1 MNTQQSH
8 ETIFLLLN
16 LISFGALIFAYFW
29 LENVLTGPLLII
41 YVAAVIINV
50 LVIVVWIVFRKIRKR
65 KAGMT

>member
-1 MNTQQSH
+1 M
-8 ETIFLLLN
+8 LLN
-16 LISFGALIFAYFW
+16 LILFGALIFAYFW